1 MGYCYIYVII
11 FFIKE
16 RGMSNKRRDW
26 YEDNKDDENLAD
38 VYPTVDFGGEYHDQ
52 EVDESEDEDEY

>member
-1 MGYCYIYVII
+1 
-11 FFIKE
+11 
-16 RGMSNKRRDW
+16 MSNKRRDW

-52 EVDESEDEDEY
+52 EVDESEDDYYSITDRVVDKSETEES